1 MLTIRKITKIGSAY
15 RNFKR
20 YEQILQVLFKFGFGD
35 MISTMKLENFFEF
48 GLNLFTHK
56 DSKFESRSRPERVRM
71 ALEELGPAF
80 IKLGQILSTRP
91 DLIPLEY
98 IQELNKLQDSVP
110 SFPYEDVES
119 IIVAELG
126 KKPDILF
133 KSFERDPIAAA
144 SIGQVHR
151 AITLDD
157 EDVVVKVQR
166 PGIREI
172 IETDLEIMNHLAV
185 LMENN
190 VEEMALQRP
199 TAIVEEFARSIE
211 KEIDYTIEA
220 SSARRFAMNF
230 DSNPDVCVPRIFPK
244 LSSVK
249 VLTMEFADGVKISEL
264 SSGPDPEQY
273 DLKLIAAR
281 GTDAVLEQ
289 IFIHGFF
296 HADPHPGNIFIM
308 PGNRICFLDFG
319 MMGRVSS
326 MERHDFARL
335 LNNILKAEDRRVI
348 QSVLKFVYYEKEP
361 NYDSLQRDICD
372 IIDQNIYRPM
382 REIQL
387 SHILEQLMKTLTANS
402 LRLKPNLY
410 IMLKALITIET
421 IAHDLDPELEIVAH
435 LKPFVRKLR
444 MMNLNPMR
452 LLVKMIDPIEDMFHA
467 IGDIPT
473 SIQNILEK
481 TKQGNLKIEFEHMGL
496 EPLLRTLERVSD
508 HVAYSIVLASL
519 IIGSSLIVLSKI
531 PPHYNN
537 IPVIGIV
544 GFIISGFIGFRL
556 LLFPRHGKKK

>member
-35 MISTMKLENFFEF
+35 MISSLKLENYFEF
-48 GLNLFTHK
+48 GLNLFARK
-56 DSKFESRSRPERVRM
+56 DSKFESRTRPERVRM
-71 ALEELGPAF
+71 ILEELGPAF

-91 DLIPLEY
+91 DLISMEY

-110 SFPYEDVES
+110 SFPYEEVEN

-126 KKPDILF
+126 QKPDKLF
-133 KSFERDPIAAA
+133 KSFESEPVAAA

-151 AITLDD
+151 AVTL
-157 EDVVVKVQR
+157 EGENVVVKVQR

-185 LMENN
+185 IMENN
-190 VEEMALQRP
+190 LEEMALQRP

-220 SSARRFAMNF
+220 ASARRFAMNF
-230 DSNPDVCVPRIFPK
+230 ESNPNICVPHIFPK
-244 LSSVK
+244 LSSAK

-264 SSGPDPEQY
+264 SSGPNPEQY

-308 PGNRICFLDFG
+308 PDNRICFLDFG
-319 MMGRVSS
+319 MMGSVSS
-326 MERHDFARL
+326 QERHDFARL
-335 LNNILKAEDRRVI
+335 LNNILKGEDRRI
-348 QSVLKFVYYEKEP
+348 LQGVLKFVYYEQEP
-361 NYDSLQRDICD
+361 DHDLLQRDICD

-387 SHILEQLMKTLTANS
+387 SRILEQLMKALTVNS

-435 LKPFVRKLR
+435 LKPFVRRLR
-444 MMNLNPMR
+444 MMNLNPIKMIA
-452 LLVKMIDPIEDMFHA
+452 KMIDPIEDMLHA
-467 IGDIPT
+467 IGEIPM
-473 SIQNILEK
+473 NIENLLEK
-481 TKQGNLKIEFEHMGL
+481 TKKGNLKIEFEHMGL
-496 EPLLRTLERVSD
+496 DPLLRTLERVSD
-508 HVAYSIVLASL
+508 HIAYSIVLASL

-544 GFIISGFIGFRL
+544 GFVISGLLGFRL

>member
-1 MLTIRKITKIGSAY
+1 MLTIRKIAKLGSAY

-35 MISTMKLENFFEF
+35 MIRTLRLENCFEF
-48 GLNLFTHK
+48 GMNLFTRK
-56 DSKFESRSRPERVRM
+56 DSKFETRSRPERVRM
-71 ALEELGPAF
+71 ILEELGPAF

-98 IQELNKLQDSVP
+98 IQELNKLQDNVP
-110 SFPYEDVES
+110 SFPYEDVEKV
-119 IIVAELG
+119 IVSELG
-126 KKPDILF
+126 KTPDKLF
-133 KSFERDPIAAA
+133 MSFEREPTAAA

-151 AITLDD
+151 AVTLDG
-157 EDVVVKVQR
+157 EEVVVKVQR

-190 VEEMALQRP
+190 LEEMALQRP

-230 DSNPDVCVPRIFPK
+230 ESNPNICVPRIFPE
-244 LSSVK
+244 LSSEK
-249 VLTMEFADGVKISEL
+249 VLTLEFANGVKISEL
-264 SSGPDPEQY
+264 SSSPCPEQY

-281 GTDAVLEQ
+281 GTDAVMEQ

-308 PGNRICFLDFG
+308 PDNRICFLDFG
-319 MMGRVSS
+319 MMGSVSS
-326 MERHDFARL
+326 QERHDFARL
-335 LNNILKAEDRRVI
+335 LNNILKAEEDRII
-348 QSVLKFVYYEKEP
+348 QGVLKFVYYENEP
-361 NYDSLQRDICD
+361 DHDSLQRDICD

-387 SHILEQLMKTLTANS
+387 ARILEQLMKTLTVNG

-421 IAHDLDPELEIVAH
+421 IARDLDPDLEIIAH
-435 LKPFVRKLR
+435 LKPFVRKIR
-444 MMNLNPMR
+444 MRHLNPMR
-452 LLVKMIDPIEDMFHA
+452 LMAKMIDPIEDMFRA
-467 IGDIPT
+467 LGDIPL
-473 SIQNILEK
+473 SIENILEK
-481 TKQGNLKIEFEHMGL
+481 TRKGNLKIEFEHMGL
-496 EPLLRTLERVSD
+496 EPLLRTLERISD
-508 HVAYSIVLASL
+508 HIAYSIVLASL

-531 PPHYNN
+531 PPHYKNV
-537 IPVIGIV
+537 PVIGII
-544 GFIISGFIGFRL
+544 GFVISGLIGFRI
-556 LLFPRHGKKK
+556 LLFPHHTKKK